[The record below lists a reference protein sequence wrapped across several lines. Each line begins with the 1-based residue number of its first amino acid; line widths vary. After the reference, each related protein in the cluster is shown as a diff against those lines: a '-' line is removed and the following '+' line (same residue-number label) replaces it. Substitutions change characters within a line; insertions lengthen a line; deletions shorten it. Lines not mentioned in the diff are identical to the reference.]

1 MTVLVLGAAGLIGNV
16 IAADLIRRGIPVVAA
31 ARRFTPEQR
40 DSLGAAAREM
50 PIAAL
55 DSAALARLIDDCA
68 ADVVVNCLGVLQDAG
83 ADSTQ
88 AVHQAFVER
97 LLAALRAIRRP
108 VLLVHLSILGAAA
121 SDGTNFSRSKRAAE
135 DAIAKSG
142 LPYAI
147 LRPGFVFAPR
157 AYGGSA
163 MLRALAALPLAL
175 PSALA
180 SRPLATVAVEDIAET
195 VHVLAQQWQK
205 PDPRH
210 AAIWDVMQ
218 PDTLT
223 IGDVTASLRRW
234 LGADRR
240 WRIPLPMALFKLGAL
255 TGDASAWLGWRPP
268 VRSTALIEL
277 MRGIAGDPRPW
288 MAATKIMPRPLG
300 DVLWARPATVQEKWF
315 ARIYPLK
322 ALIVGILAVF
332 WCASSLIVLTVAFP
346 AAVAIFTAHGFQLG
360 LAQVLTVA
368 SCLTDLSVGVAI
380 AFRRTHVYGLGAGIA
395 VSLFYMAGAAI
406 LTPELWI
413 EPLGALVK
421 TGPAI
426 VLMLVALAIADDR

>member
-1 MTVLVLGAAGLIGNV
+1 MGRVRWRGNK
-16 IAADLIRRGIPVVAA
+16 
-31 ARRFTPEQR
+31 
-40 DSLGAAAREM
+40 
-50 PIAAL
+50 
-55 DSAALARLIDDCA
+55 
-68 ADVVVNCLGVLQDAG
+68 
-83 ADSTQ
+83 
-88 AVHQAFVER
+88 
-97 LLAALRAIRRP
+97 
-108 VLLVHLSILGAAA
+108 
-121 SDGTNFSRSKRAAE
+121 RSAE

-163 MLRALAALPLAL
+163 MLRALSALPIAL

-195 VHVLAQQWQK
+195 VHVLARQWQQ

-218 PDTLT
+218 PDPLT

-234 LGADRR
+234 LGAASR
-240 WRIPLPMALFKLGAL
+240 WRLPLPMALLKLGAL
-255 TGDASAWLGWRPP
+255 AGDVSAWFGWRPP
-268 VRSTALIEL
+268 VRSTALTEL
-277 MRGIAGDPRPW
+277 QRGIAGDPRAW
-288 MAATKIMPRPLG
+288 MAATDIAPRPLY
-300 DVLWARPATVQEKWF
+300 DVLRARPATVQEKWF
-315 ARIYPLK
+315 ARLYSLK

-332 WCASSLIVLTVAFP
+332 WCTSSLIALTVSFP
-346 AAVAIFTAHGFQLG
+346 AAVAILTAHGFPLH
-360 LAQVLTVA
+360 LAQAVTVA
-368 SCLTDLSVGVAI
+368 SCLTDFSVGTAI
-380 AFRRTHVYGLGAGIA
+380 AFRRTHVYGLAAGIA
-395 VSLFYMAGAAI
+395 VSLFYMGGAAI